1 MLSMEKT
8 LLTSAFTLGLLCTAG
23 LATPANAQDAN
34 VQTQT
39 GVQMEAQTAVEPTPA
54 QLEEFA
60 EAESS
65 VRDLHAELKA
75 EAQTIETEE
84 EAQAFRVK
92 INNETVAAIQDTGMS
107 VEEYKEIAIA
117 LQSNP
122 ELKQKYI
129 AKYH

>member
-8 LLTSAFTLGLLCTAG
+8 FLTTAFTLGLLCASGMTTAA
-23 LATPANAQDAN
+23 LAQDAN

-39 GVQMEAQTAVEPTPA
+39 EVEVEAQTNMQPTPA

-107 VEEYKEIAIA
+107 VEEYKQIAMA
-117 LQSNP
+117 LQGNP